1 MRQRAGSRA
10 QIVDDRRP
18 PKQKGSHG
26 LRHGRAQPNA
36 VDGVARKGAGESQGG
51 GMTFRLRWK
60 REEHVKVGESTP
72 HRQGTQGGTGAGS
85 PRRSAEGSLRTLCK
99 EGSDSRRFFSCR
111 KPTAEG
117 LSRKVAAEA

>member
-26 LRHGRAQPNA
+26 LRHGRAKPNA

-72 HRQGTQGGTGAGS
+72 TAREHKEAQERDPQGGVQKVAYEPYAKRDRTADASFPAAS
-85 PRRSAEGSLRTLCK
+85 PRLKA
-99 EGSDSRRFFSCR
+99 
-111 KPTAEG
+111 
-117 LSRKVAAEA
+117 